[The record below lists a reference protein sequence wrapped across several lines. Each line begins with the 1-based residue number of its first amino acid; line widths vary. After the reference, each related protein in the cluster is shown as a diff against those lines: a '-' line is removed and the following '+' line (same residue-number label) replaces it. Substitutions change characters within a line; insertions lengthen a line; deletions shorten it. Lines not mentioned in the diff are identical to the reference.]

1 MSGGRREHPSTIRPA
16 GEARPPRVLAYSG
29 TALTAEGIVEL
40 LPGAWRERVAVAG
53 DPETIVRD
61 AGGSFD
67 AAIIDL
73 DTAGAA
79 DAVALTR
86 AGGASAI
93 LLLAS
98 VNAAVDPEVAEA
110 ADAIMLRDEVEARTL
125 RMALAAGSLGLRVTP
140 RALPLGR
147 PTTWPAVEDAA
158 PSLALGEPAQR
169 ALELLADGMRDAE
182 IALELSLSESATRK
196 LIQRAVR
203 RTGARTRC
211 QAVAAAVRGG
221 ELT

>member
-1 MSGGRREHPSTIRPA
+1 MSSGRLSPAIRAA
-16 GEARPPRVLAYSG
+16 GESRPPRVLAYSA
-29 TALTAEGIVEL
+29 TPLTAEGIVEL
-40 LPGAWRERVAVAG
+40 LPPAWRSRVAVAG
-53 DPETIVRD
+53 ERSALDDD
-61 AGGSFD
+61 ASFD

-73 DTAGAA
+73 DTEGAL
-79 DAVALTR
+79 DAVAAAR

-98 VNAAVDPEVAEA
+98 VSAPLDAEACEA
-110 ADAIMLRDEVEARTL
+110 ADAILLRDEVEARTL

-140 RALPLGR
+140 RALPFGGPPR
-147 PTTWPAVEDAA
+147 PAQADAA
-158 PSLALGEPAQR
+158 PSFALGEPAQR

-182 IALELSLSESATRK
+182 IALELNLSESATRK

-221 ELT
+221 DLG